1 MRPRMVAVMAIA
13 IAAAGVAFAVTRLAS
28 SAPTGPPVARASV
41 PPSLASYLGVYEA
54 GAPGAYQPFATLA
67 KAAGRQPNILGY
79 FSGWLEPVDASFD
92 ATARRDGAAPV
103 R

>member
-28 SAPTGPPVARASV
+28 SAPTGPPVARASL

-54 GAPGAYQPFATLA
+54 GAPGAYQPFATFA
-67 KAAGRQPNILGY
+67 KAAGRLPNILGY
-79 FSGWLEPVDASFD
+79 YSGWRAPLGASVPRTGRP
-92 ATARRDGAAPV
+92 AGA
-103 R
+103 